1 MSPTLSRAS
10 AKTCICRPSA
20 LGCGRA
26 GPGCVGPP
34 GSDCS
39 HRCKSSDTSTRERR
53 CLHRSR
59 GTHTPRPHP
68 AVNRIA
74 LGRCYNSS
82 IMDETRGRSSEPVEA
97 AGGAEGAAETVE
109 ELRKQ
114 LEDKQDK
121 LLRALAE
128 ADNFKRRTQRERD
141 ESIRY
146 ANESLLRDL
155 IPVLDNFD
163 RALGAARA
171 AGGAEGVV
179 GGIEL
184 IQRELLKVLERA
196 GVTRYSALGQ
206 PFDPTRHEAIARLIS
221 ADAKPGTV
229 VAETMPGYLL
239 HNRVLRAALVSV
251 AAAPDGNDCV
261 RWRAATTRCAP
272 SRAPPAR
279 PRSRRPIASSRC
291 STIPTATAATRT
303 LRNGS
308 KKSTR
313 RTPSCP
319 IRTSA
324 PTSTGS
330 APPALAWAPASGT
343 PDSAPSSRTS
353 SRTSSPAAG
362 AGAGPGPRAAKIF
375 STS

>member
-1 MSPTLSRAS
+1 
-10 AKTCICRPSA
+10 
-20 LGCGRA
+20 
-26 GPGCVGPP
+26 
-34 GSDCS
+34 
-39 HRCKSSDTSTRERR
+39 
-53 CLHRSR
+53 
-59 GTHTPRPHP
+59 
-68 AVNRIA
+68 
-74 LGRCYNSS
+74 
-82 IMDETRGRSSEPVEA
+82 MDETRGPSSEPVEA

-155 IPVLDNFD
+155 IPVIDNFD

-206 PFDPTRHEAIARLIS
+206 PFDPTRHEAIARVVS

-251 AAAPDGNDCV
+251 AAAPDGD
-261 RWRAATTRCAP
+261 
-272 SRAPPAR
+272 
-279 PRSRRPIASSRC
+279 
-291 STIPTATAATRT
+291 
-303 LRNGS
+303 
-308 KKSTR
+308 
-313 RTPSCP
+313 
-319 IRTSA
+319 
-324 PTSTGS
+324 
-330 APPALAWAPASGT
+330 
-343 PDSAPSSRTS
+343 D
-353 SRTSSPAAG
+353 
-362 AGAGPGPRAAKIF
+362 
-375 STS
+375 